1 MRVLLWLKGLIR
13 QDEIVEDVERMS
25 WVCGTND
32 ILLKLWDKQ
41 EIKYGEVQRVMIID
55 WVL

>member
-1 MRVLLWLKGLIR
+1 MRVLLWLKGLTR

-25 WVCGTND
+25 WVGGTND

-41 EIKYGEVQRVMIID
+41 EIKYGEGERVMIID
-55 WVL
+55 